1 MRDILRT
8 GDIESSVT
16 QLNFMLANKQLLSP
30 HYLYR
35 LFSTITGYGTA
46 SGSAASG

>member
-8 GDIESSVT
+8 DDIESSVT
-16 QLNFMLANKQLLSP
+16 RLNFMLANKRLVSS

-35 LFSTITGYGTA
+35 FVSNMTGYGTA
-46 SGSAASG
+46 SESAASG